1 MERPILQAEIR
12 TELGKNHIKTVRKA
26 GRIPAI
32 VYGAEVANGSMDV
45 SLSNAEFDRA
55 IAKYSANGLFDLE
68 INGEKKTVYVAEIQ
82 RHPVRRTYTHVD
94 LHQIEMNVVQSF
106 KMPISFVGSP
116 VGVKNGGIFEIQIHQ
131 IEISCL
137 PAALPDRVEVDI
149 TNLGINEVV
158 YAKDI
163 VLPENVTLEND
174 EMMVLAIVSSVAEEA
189 AVTETETPAEPEM
202 IKEKKVDEKKPE

>member
-45 SLSNAEFDRA
+45 SLGNAEFDRA

>member
-1 MERPILQAEIR
+1 MERPILKAEVR
-12 TELGKNHIKTVRKA
+12 KELGKNHIKTVRKS

-32 VYGAEVANGSMDV
+32 VYGAEVAKGSMDV
-45 SLSNAEFDRA
+45 SLDNAEFDRA

-94 LHQIEMNVVQSF
+94 LHQIKMNVVQSF

-163 VLPENVTLEND
+163 VLPENVTLDND

-189 AVTETETPAEPEM
+189 VVTETETPAEPEM
-202 IKEKKVDEKKPE
+202 IKEKKVEEKKPE